1 MYEFKHTQAKKGAN
15 PYKSANK
22 TGIPTPLKE
31 RYEVLSGFSFD
42 DVKVH
47 YNSSSP
53 AQMYAHAYTRGN
65 HIYIAPGQEKHLGHE
80 LGHVIQQKQGLVRP
94 DTYLYGLP
102 LNTDRH
108 LEAQAD
114 TYSRSAV
121 GLPSPDESA
130 LKSAPCPTPLIQRA
144 PFSMAELMKIL
155 DSPPSLAGIL
165 GLAAALGVS
174 LYAAIKLYTQ
184 CCRRPQ
190 NAADTKEANTEE
202 ANTKEP
208 NTEEATPPSG
218 NVQKPEDT
226 MSSDQTSSSPPSRR
240 VGDCLF
246 NAVADALNQPV
257 NADYYRKLTG
267 NYIRGLNN
275 RNPAL
280 FLDRGINIKELL
292 TTVETSQEWNTDSGD
307 RIIEFLA
314 LALGIHI
321 VVHTE
326 SYNTD
331 INPDCQTTIHL
342 RLEGNH
348 YTVYQSSDASSA
360 QKREPDTKTTETAV
374 PGESVPSTEALNPS
388 AEAQGLSTEAQLR
401 SAALSELTQF
411 IADLPEDV
419 KKPLQNKLKK
429 MLKGTPSY
437 QELTDYLAMLQLKY
451 KRQKPKTR
459 PSALPDSP
467 EQNTASPQSC
477 DDTPDP
483 VAAVLT
489 PTGHSPSS
497 YDGSVCHRNGIVRS
511 FLEDQGLISPGQR
524 LSLGHQGGK
533 VSQSGH
539 KKGKNKPDSDNTGKS
554 FVVIIDSV
562 CYEIFRANHS
572 GQGNQ
577 QYTIISGSSAIPRL
591 DGETIIFEKP
601 YIKIKGS
608 KQGYL

>member
-1 MYEFKHTQAKKGAN
+1 MYEFKHTQAKQGAN

-144 PFSMAELMKIL
+144 PLSMAELMKIL
-155 DSPPSLAGIL
+155 DSSTLAGIT
-165 GLAAALGVS
+165 GLAAILGVS

-190 NAADTKEANTEE
+190 NAADTKEANTEG
-202 ANTKEP
+202 ANA
-208 NTEEATPPSG
+208 EEATPPSG

-226 MSSDQTSSSPPSRR
+226 MSSD
-240 VGDCLF
+240 
-246 NAVADALNQPV
+246 
-257 NADYYRKLTG
+257 
-267 NYIRGLNN
+267 
-275 RNPAL
+275 
-280 FLDRGINIKELL
+280 
-292 TTVETSQEWNTDSGD
+292 
-307 RIIEFLA
+307 
-314 LALGIHI
+314 
-321 VVHTE
+321 
-326 SYNTD
+326 
-331 INPDCQTTIHL
+331 
-342 RLEGNH
+342 
-348 YTVYQSSDASSA
+348 ASSA
-360 QKREPDTKTTETAV
+360 QKRELDTKTTETAV

-411 IADLPEDV
+411 IADLPEDE

-429 MLKGTPSY
+429 MLKGTSSY
-437 QELTDYLAMLQLKY
+437 QELTEYLAMLQLRY
-451 KRQKPKTR
+451 KHQKPKTR
-459 PSALPDSP
+459 PSAPPDSP

-511 FLEDQGLISPGQR
+511 FLEDQRLISPGQR

-539 KKGKNKPDSDNTGKS
+539 KKGKNKPDSDHTGKS

-608 KQGYL
+608 KQDYL